1 MDRRAHSRS
10 AKCVAVPVTRL
21 CFSSRS
27 RTQLLGELARGHWGL
42 CRASAADLVAEPATR
57 RDGLEGRLVYA
68 PKTEMSEAFL
78 TAAAAQM
85 QAERERRAREEAEMD
100 ADADADADADVDAE
114 ASVQEAAEA
123 AEQGG
128 GSANAL
134 PMEGA

>member
-1 MDRRAHSRS
+1 
-10 AKCVAVPVTRL
+10 
-21 CFSSRS
+21 
-27 RTQLLGELARGHWGL
+27 
-42 CRASAADLVAEPATR
+42 
-57 RDGLEGRLVYA
+57 VYA

-85 QAERERRAREEAEMD
+85 QAERERRAREEAEVD

-128 GSANAL
+128 GSAYINSL
-134 PMEGA
+134 ITEQGGGITE

>member
-100 ADADADADADVDAE
+100 ADADADVDAE